1 MRNLRW
7 QTTDKFQPNPLVEV
21 SQLNKNVQC
30 ILKTDQFV
38 GSVVSEVL
46 WEVDWNFLVMKL
58 CLCVWGSLSQCLQ
71 TLTEKLEGWGH
82 HILILQRKNV
92 PTARNLKIN
101 TFNRAFIL
109 VFFSGVL
116 LRMLPRTKIAVP
128 FLHA

>member
-1 MRNLRW
+1 MRNLGW

-71 TLTEKLEGWGH
+71 TLTEKLKGWGH